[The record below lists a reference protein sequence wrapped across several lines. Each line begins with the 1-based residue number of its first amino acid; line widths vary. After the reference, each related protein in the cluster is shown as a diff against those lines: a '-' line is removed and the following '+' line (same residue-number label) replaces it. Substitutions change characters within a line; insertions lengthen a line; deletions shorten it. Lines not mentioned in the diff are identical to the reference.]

1 MSTLDAAIKEAAAA
15 REATKRNSGRDGGY
29 KVVYGMTDAEAL
41 QNTFKKYGI
50 DPASI
55 PKNVDL
61 GLYTKMQ
68 NYAGGQLDP
77 SGALGASTYYEDGRS
92 KANDTRIPE
101 MLAQGVYQGKTGAE
115 LWKPVE
121 AWNDSQRGKNS
132 GIGGVS
138 NFLSGMAESIGDNPL
153 ANAVI
158 TAAAATAGVP
168 PSVTAGLLG
177 ANAGTHRDGELGKGL
192 LTAGASYLGGTGLN
206 NYNATG
212 SVFGGGET
220 AAMGLNNVSAATS
233 PYSLGGGTATF
244 GQGSALSTGNAIGGT
259 QVVGMGGGTGLTL
272 GGSALP
278 TLAAMGGGTGL
289 LAGGMGS
296 AGAVGATGATAGALG
311 GGAAATGGSL
321 LETIG
326 NAVKPVTTAVKGIND
341 LTGGNLGGIIGGLAG
356 AAASGDTTTSDSK
369 DPWGPAQS
377 YLKDNLAQNQRMQD
391 YYSANPFSQ
400 EQKQAYQGL
409 LNTNANGLSNAGNF
423 NQIAQNFMGSN
434 RGLMGQMPTLNQGV
448 TAPQVDWTKY
458 ANIGKG
464 G

>member
-1 MSTLDAAIKEAAAA
+1 MSILDTAIKEAASI
-15 REATKRNSGRDGGY
+15 RDATKRRAGRDGGY
-29 KVVYGMTDAEAL
+29 KVTYGMTDAEAL

-68 NYAGGQLDP
+68 GYAGGQLDP
-77 SGALGASTYYEDGRS
+77 VAALGASTYYEDGRS

-115 LWKPVE
+115 LWQPIE

-212 SVFGGGET
+212 SVFGGAET
-220 AAMGLNNVSAATS
+220 AALSPSNVSALNPSSAITLGEPIALGS
-233 PYSLGGGTATF
+233 SAGVTPSL
-244 GQGSALSTGNAIGGT
+244 IGGSG
-259 QVVGMGGGTGLTL
+259 VTL
-272 GGSALP
+272 GAPVALGS
-278 TLAAMGGGTGL
+278 
-289 LAGGMGS
+289 S
-296 AGAVGATGATAGALG
+296 AGVTPTMIGS
-311 GGAAATGGSL
+311 GAAATGGGL

-326 NAVKPVTTAVKGIND
+326 GALKPVTTAVKGIND
-341 LTGGNLGGIIGGLAG
+341 LTGGNLGAIVGAIGG
-356 AAASGDTTTSDSK
+356 AAASKDTTTSAQK

-409 LNTNANGLSNAGNF
+409 LNTNANGMSNAGNF

-458 ANIGKG
+458 SNIGKG